1 MERLTCYE
9 SILYQLLVFNY
20 ATKKSLLLL
29 NFSKMPSIVLLNAG
43 WKNEPSVMGE

>member
-29 NFSKMPSIVLLNAG
+29 EKYGIEISEV
-43 WKNEPSVMGE
+43 

>member
-29 NFSKMPSIVLLNAG
+29 NFSKDPSTYS
-43 WKNEPSVMGE
+43 E